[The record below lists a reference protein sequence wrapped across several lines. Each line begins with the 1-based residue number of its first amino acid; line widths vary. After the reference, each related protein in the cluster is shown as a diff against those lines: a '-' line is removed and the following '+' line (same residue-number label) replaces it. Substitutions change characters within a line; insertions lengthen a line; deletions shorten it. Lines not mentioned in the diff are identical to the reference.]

1 MKELSK
7 TTQAKEYNLAEVAKF
22 LNLDYQRI
30 KQNGQVDQLLKT
42 GVTSAMP
49 VKIQAGGMDGKSIT
63 VDTTARLALGT
74 NKRGEIAVKA
84 VFKENTADLSRY
96 KDITLSADQ
105 QAQLR
110 AGKIVVATD
119 RYTQEHL
126 IKFDRELNRVAG
138 MKKSRF
144 LVPEQVGNPKQGYVR
159 LSAEQQADLKRGR
172 SITAEL
178 GGRTIAITL
187 DPIERK
193 LTTEPVK
200 QQQKVATQEEVKRR
214 VGPKL

>member
-1 MKELSK
+1 MKDLST

-22 LNLDYQRI
+22 LNLDYQKI

-84 VFKENTADLSRY
+84 VFKENVAVLSRY
-96 KDITLSADQ
+96 KDINLSADQ
-105 QAQLR
+105 QQELR
-110 AGKIVVATD
+110 AGKIVIATD
-119 RYTQEHL
+119 RHAQEHL
-126 IKFDRELNRVAG
+126 LKFDRELNRVAG

-144 LVPEQVGNPKQGYVR
+144 LVPEQIGNPQQGYVK
-159 LSAEQQADLKRGR
+159 LSTEQQADLKRGR
-172 SITAEL
+172 SIVAEL
-178 GGRTIAITL
+178 GGRSVALSL

-193 LTTEPVK
+193 LTTEPIA
-200 QQQKVATQEEVKRR
+200 QQQKVATQQETKRK